1 MVNGQ
6 VFRIITWQPTP
17 PQSKGISLSTTW
29 DALSS
34 SVGLSAQ
41 GTFTSSDCG
50 CDKMK
55 NKKYHTL
62 GKAPKS
68 NEQIVERG
76 KIYPLKI
83 QILDRLPALFWAGIS
98 IKRGAV
104 KLVLGTQTTPL
115 SEIVLFTVMW
125 VKCQLSRYYKER
137 CMAIFQFVIAT
148 PLITLFISGN
158 FSYA

>member
-1 MVNGQ
+1 
-6 VFRIITWQPTP
+6 
-17 PQSKGISLSTTW
+17 
-29 DALSS
+29 
-34 SVGLSAQ
+34 
-41 GTFTSSDCG
+41 
-50 CDKMK
+50 MK

-68 NEQIVERG
+68 NEKIVERG

-115 SEIVLFTVMW
+115 SEIVLFTVM
-125 VKCQLSRYYKER
+125 
-137 CMAIFQFVIAT
+137 
-148 PLITLFISGN
+148 
-158 FSYA
+158 